1 MKIYELINFNREL
14 LKKLSD
20 AHINTSDYKNID
32 VYLEYKRL
40 INDGLK
46 KTYIVSYLSDQ
57 FNMSERQVYAVIAK
71 MERVI

>member
-40 INDGLK
+40 RNDGLK

-57 FNMSERQVYAVIAK
+57 YNMSERQVYAVIAK

>member
-46 KTYIVSYLSDQ
+46 KTYIVLYLSDQ
-57 FNMSERQVYAVIAK
+57 YNMSERQVYAVIAK

>member
-57 FNMSERQVYAVIAK
+57 YNMSERQVYAVIAK